1 MGLDALRGEGR
12 SRGEVGL
19 AREVWVVG
27 GAAELD
33 HAQGGTQVPDHADLS
48 LTTSRLVVSRVLIAN
63 LPTMD

>member
-27 GAAELD
+27 GAPEVD
-33 HAQGGTQVPDHADLS
+33 HAREGLKF
-48 LTTSRLVVSRVLIAN
+48 LIVRICR
-63 LPTMD
+63 